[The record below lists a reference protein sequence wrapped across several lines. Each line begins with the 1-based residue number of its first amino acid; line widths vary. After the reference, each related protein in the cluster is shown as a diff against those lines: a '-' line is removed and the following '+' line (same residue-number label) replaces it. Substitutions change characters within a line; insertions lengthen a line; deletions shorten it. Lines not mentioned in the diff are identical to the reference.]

1 MRARGLCRIRFS
13 LNDCNEENNEEGK
26 DIWD

>member
-13 LNDCNEENNEEGK
+13 LNDCNKEDNEEGK